1 MSQHTSRDRQMRQRL
16 AQEAAR
22 IMVESG
28 NRDFLMAKRKAAAH
42 LSATDTRQLPSNQEI
57 ELALREYLRLFRSTT
72 QPQALQILRQA
83 AVTAMKFF
91 QAYEPRL
98 TGPVL
103 AGTADANTPVTL
115 HVFCDTAEDISFK
128 LMEHHIPFET
138 IDKNLRL
145 TADEYETFPGF
156 RFLADDIQM
165 EIVVFP
171 RSRHVPLPLSPVDG
185 KPMQRANLTTL
196 QALIQNM
203 GTLEE

>member
-1 MSQHTSRDRQMRQRL
+1 MSQHSSRDRQMRQRL

-28 NRDFLMAKRKAAAH
+28 NRDFLIAKRKAATH

-72 QPQALQILRQA
+72 QPHALLLLRQA
-83 AVTAMKFF
+83 ALTAMKFF

-103 AGTADANTPVTL
+103 TGTADTNTPVTL
-115 HVFCDTAEDISFK
+115 HVFSDTVEDISFE
-128 LMEHHIPFET
+128 LLEHHIPFET
-138 IDKNLRL
+138 IDKNLHM
-145 TADEYETFPGF
+145 TADEYAIFPGF
-156 RFLADDIQM
+156 RFLAEDIQV

-171 RSRHVPLPLSPVDG
+171 RSRHAPTPLSPIDG
-185 KPMQRANLTTL
+185 KPMQRANLAAL
-196 QALIQNM
+196 QALIHKT
-203 GTLEE
+203 GTLD